1 MVNPYYTPSGTP
13 GQSSS
18 GSSAA
23 QRSEFA
29 LVGTAFDKLPT
40 TLTPNCAVVVNAGG
54 TGMTV
59 TTGTLALA
67 GNFATTGAF
76 GVTLA
81 AGAAVTLTLPLVSGT
96 LATLLGTETFSN
108 KVAIGI
114 GMVPVNILDIT
125 QSGANAG
132 SRVAIL
138 NGNAGNAAYSEF
150 RAINNSGHILE
161 AGITSSTYT
170 PSGVNVADGAF
181 IASNGV
187 GGLAI
192 YTSGASQPVRIGVNN
207 VEVAR
212 GTALG
217 IQVGPIPG
225 RALLQGNYND
235 ALGAGGTLDIDTG
248 VGAASWAGTISVC
261 HANASNASN
270 RTQGV
275 YAIEGRGTTFSTST
289 ILNTPAGTGAAFT
302 ISVPSNG
309 VIRLTNT
316 SGAVT
321 FASMSFT
328 GTQGA

>member
-81 AGAAVTLTLPLVSGT
+81 AGAAVTLTLPLVNGT

-114 GMVPVNILDIT
+114 GGVAAANKPIDLIL
-125 QSGANAG
+125 A
-132 SRVAIL
+132 V
-138 NGNAGNAAYSEF
+138 NAAQSI
-150 RAINNSGHILE
+150 RI
-161 AGITSSTYT
+161 
-170 PSGVNVADGAF
+170 VN
-181 IASNGV
+181 SNGGGAAASVFELGNGTAV
-187 GGLAI
+187 GGLRM
-192 YTSGASQPVRIGVNN
+192 TGSGWTPSAMEPINCVSIVNN
-207 VEVAR
+207 NIGGISIFSQVASSPIRLGINTVEVAR
-212 GTALG
+212 ASSIGLM
-217 IQVGPIPG
+217 VGPAPG

-248 VGAASWAGTISVC
+248 VGAASWSGTISVC
-261 HANASNASN
+261 HANAANASN

-275 YAIEGRGTTFSTST
+275 YAIEGRGTTFSTFT
-289 ILNTPAGTGAAFT
+289 VLNTASGTGAAFT
-302 ISVPSNG
+302 ITVSSNG